1 MDKFKYVLKSI
12 ESSEFTTLE
21 LTSILILLLSK
32 LKINTLSGMA
42 RSEGKTRRG
51 ILISNKYKKIDI
63 GDQQMA
69 IKGICEDSLPF

>member
-1 MDKFKYVLKSI
+1 MDKFKETILLIENDNFTLKQ
-12 ESSEFTTLE
+12 LV
-21 LTSILILLLSK
+21 SILILLLSK